1 MGSVGVYECVEGYV
15 VCIVIHSHSD
25 IGFFS
30 FKYVWGVFS
39 FKCQFVIVTGSNKV
53 SSRSCS
59 WVKEYISFI
68 CELVCSVVCC
78 LMGDM
83 GVVKWMGVG
92 EYVRCFVL
100 LWPKITGS
108 AGAYT

>member
-1 MGSVGVYECVEGYV
+1 M
-15 VCIVIHSHSD
+15 
-25 IGFFS
+25 FFS

-68 CELVCSVVCC
+68 CEFVCSVVCC

-92 EYVRCFVL
+92 EYVGCFVL
-100 LWPKITGS
+100 LWPKIAGS